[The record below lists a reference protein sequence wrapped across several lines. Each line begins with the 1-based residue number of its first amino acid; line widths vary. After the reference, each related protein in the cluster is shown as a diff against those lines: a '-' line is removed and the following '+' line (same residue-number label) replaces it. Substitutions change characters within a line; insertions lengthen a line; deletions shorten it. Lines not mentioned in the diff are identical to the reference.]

1 MGISLKIFIV
11 NDDGSLKRLPLMRF
25 ERLQQGDPEEHLSEY
40 AGKRIRYALVAVETE
55 NRKPI
60 DINLIQYS
68 YLSIDSKGR
77 IDASEEERGARLALE
92 MLPPMSSEE
101 NQQKI
106 IYAQHRFAKK
116 QYDDQFTWEPSP
128 EIEAAIVKEVFWK
141 TKK

>member
-1 MGISLKIFIV
+1 M
-11 NDDGSLKRLPLMRF
+11 NHDPNECLP
-25 ERLQQGDPEEHLSEY
+25 EY
-40 AGKRIRYALVAVETE
+40 AGKRVRYALVTVETE

-77 IDASEEERGARLALE
+77 IDTEELEREERLSLE
-92 MLPPMSSEE
+92 MLPPISSEE

-106 IYAQHRFAKK
+106 IDAQHRFAKK
-116 QYDDQFTWEPSP
+116 QYNERFTWEPSP

-141 TKK
+141 NKR

>member
-1 MGISLKIFIV
+1 MSLRIFIV
-11 NDDGSLKRLPLMRF
+11 NNDGSLKRLPLMRF
-25 ERLQQGDPEEHLSEY
+25 ERLRQGDPEEHLFEY
-40 AGKRIRYALVAVETE
+40 AGKRIRYTLVAVETE

-77 IDASEEERGARLALE
+77 IDASEEEREARLALE

-106 IYAQHRFAKK
+106 IDAQHRFAKK
-116 QYDDQFTWEPSP
+116 QYNERFTWEPSP

-141 TKK
+141 NKR